1 MRARIW
7 AAMLVASF
15 GWGTAGIA
23 ARAAFREGAGP
34 YTVVGMRTLIA
45 AIAVLA
51 YAVWRGRSFPSRR
64 WWRLGGLIGLTNY
77 TIPTLLFVLAVQFA
91 SAGFLGLLVANIP
104 PVTAVWAHFLL
115 ADERLNRRKAL
126 GLSLSLAGVAVL
138 IATGESGLPAGGRP
152 GLAVALILV
161 GIVVASFGGVHARM
175 HAPGHHLLDL
185 AVPQFTVGA
194 LVLLPAMLAV
204 EGLPTG
210 ISPAGWGVIAYMGVV
225 GTFVPSLLFF
235 WMLQRVGATTA
246 SLPSYVIPVIALAG
260 GALLLGEQVT
270 LIMGLGGALILT
282 GVLLTERAEAGFSP
296 PGAVSGPYPG
306 MLP

>member
-7 AAMLVASF
+7 VAMLVASF

-45 AIAVLA
+45 ATAVLA
-51 YAVWRGRSFPSRR
+51 YAVWRGRSFPSSR
-64 WWRLGGLIGLTNY
+64 WWRIGGLIGLTNY

-126 GLSLSLAGVAVL
+126 GLSLAVAGVVVL
-138 IATGESGLPAGGRP
+138 IVTGESGLSGGGRP
-152 GLAVALILV
+152 GLAVVLILV
-161 GIVVASFGGVHARM
+161 GVVVASFGGVHARR
-175 HAPGHHLLDL
+175 HAPGHHVLDL

-194 LVLLPAMLAV
+194 LVLFPTMLAV

-210 ISPAGWGVIAYMGVV
+210 ISAVGWGLILYMGVV
-225 GTFVPSLLFF
+225 STVVPSLLFF

-246 SLPSYVIPVIALAG
+246 SLPSYLIPVIALTG

-270 LIMGLGGALILT
+270 PIIALGGALILM
-282 GVLLTERAEAGFSP
+282 GVLITERAEVGPLP
-296 PGAVSGPYPG
+296 PGPYPG